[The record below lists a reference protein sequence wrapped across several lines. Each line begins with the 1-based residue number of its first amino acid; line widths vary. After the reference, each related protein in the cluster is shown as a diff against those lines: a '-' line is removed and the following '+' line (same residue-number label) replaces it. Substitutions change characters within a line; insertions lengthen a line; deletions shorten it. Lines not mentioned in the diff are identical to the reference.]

1 MIASFRTTFG
11 CVLKAL
17 LTNPILSLS
26 ELLRSFLDPQ
36 SIEFSSSIFNDIGQ
50 LGKMVKGVPL
60 KLRFEVSS
68 FELTIGKTK
77 YF

>member
-1 MIASFRTTFG
+1 
-11 CVLKAL
+11 LKGL

-36 SIEFSSSIFNDIGQ
+36 SIEFSSSIFNEIGQ

-60 KLRFEVSS
+60 KLRFEVMAKKM
-68 FELTIGKTK
+68 TGAA
-77 YF
+77 